1 MVYNINMNTYKDLV
15 MSQPKVSN
23 QDFKPLVADNVL
35 SLEQIKEIYESVKN
49 TPEENTRLQTW
60 AGHKVWD
67 ISFSKEIEEAITKA
81 AQNLLGDKVVL
92 NYDYSF
98 ARYSPKFGYE
108 CKLFPHYDT
117 RDSQRITFDLQ
128 LKASEEW
135 AVVVE
140 NEKFYLKDNQALI
153 FAGTQQVHWREKKK
167 ISPDAEI
174 DMIFCHLEYVEPM
187 PLDENQKDIL
197 DQRAIFLI
205 KETNISNEVIPNE
218 A

>member
-1 MVYNINMNTYKDLV
+1 MVYNINMNTYEDLV
-15 MSQPKVSN
+15 RSQPAISN

-35 SLEQIKEIYESVKN
+35 SLEQIEEIYESVKN
-49 TPEENTRLQTW
+49 TPEDKTRIQPW
-60 AGHKVWD
+60 AGHKVCD
-67 ISFSKEIEEAITKA
+67 ISFSKKIEQAITKA

-128 LKASEEW
+128 LKASEDW

-153 FAGTQQVHWREKKK
+153 FAGTQQVHWRENKK

-174 DMIFCHLEYVEPM
+174 DMVFCHLEYVDPM

-205 KETNISNEVIPNE
+205 KETNISNEVISNE